1 MIKIKTDFDRTDFKN
16 VAHDNPTPLYTYYD
30 SMFTVFISKY
40 KDNLLNQNVTITND
54 DFEFQFLPDT
64 LKKSQTNEPYTI
76 SFKVLVT
83 GTRDEV
89 MAVDGIKLYM
99 DICCLNYCCRYI
111 TESIYSFF
119 KKLYCI
125 FPKDIIYKGNSEN
138 KREYTININGVKKT
152 ITTKFVKK
160 HTVTNKKAIVE
171 YIKDRF
177 SECINLNGVN
187 DLKQIKSEVNKLFS
201 DTCSLLDTNIIKENN
216 NLKFINYEDMD
227 GKLRHQLIDSLGIKT
242 CPYCNRQYITS
253 YVKED
258 NNNTTADLDHYYQK
272 SLFPLFA
279 LSSFNFIP
287 SCHVCNSLMKGDKY
301 VETLYPYED
310 SAEEDIRF
318 DIVLKNGQ
326 KKKNIVDIWLGKGK
340 DSFPEIK
347 KISELN
353 VINLI
358 KAKDDAKKTKG
369 DRYREKLIDNEIE
382 LFRLNEIYKN
392 HLDQAVNVLL
402 IMRIYLEE
410 NFYTQNINKICE
422 KIDITSVK
430 NGSSITKE
438 EIRSFLLGMITDGQG
453 EMDKPLAKLISDIY
467 NSEADNISSNSDVA
481 INSSE
486 EAKLKF
492 NIKKTL
498 EFMKGIKLSDDELT
512 RFIAE
517 KFDVSIEIV
526 EEIKSTI

>member
-1 MIKIKTDFDRTDFKN
+1 M
-16 VAHDNPTPLYTYYD
+16 
-30 SMFTVFISKY
+30 KY
-40 KDNLLNQNVTITND
+40 AKCWVCQRV
-54 DFEFQFLPDT
+54 
-64 LKKSQTNEPYTI
+64 
-76 SFKVLVT
+76 
-83 GTRDEV
+83 
-89 MAVDGIKLYM
+89 
-99 DICCLNYCCRYI
+99 
-111 TESIYSFF
+111 
-119 KKLYCI
+119 
-125 FPKDIIYKGNSEN
+125 
-138 KREYTININGVKKT
+138 
-152 ITTKFVKK
+152 ITTK
-160 HTVTNKKAIVE
+160 
-171 YIKDRF
+171 
-177 SECINLNGVN
+177 
-187 DLKQIKSEVNKLFS
+187 
-201 DTCSLLDTNIIKENN
+201 
-216 NLKFINYEDMD
+216 
-227 GKLRHQLIDSLGIKT
+227 
-242 CPYCNRQYITS
+242 
-253 YVKED
+253 
-258 NNNTTADLDHYYQK
+258 
-272 SLFPLFA
+272 
-279 LSSFNFIP
+279 
-287 SCHVCNSLMKGDKY
+287 KG
-301 VETLYPYED
+301 
-310 SAEEDIRF
+310 
-318 DIVLKNGQ
+318 NGQ

-517 KFDVSIEIV
+517 KFDVSIELV